1 MEHLVGRD
9 NAGPARARRHA
20 DHTHVTLI
28 VASAIIPT
36 EEARTPAVR
45 DSRWTTPLNLP
56 ASNFFSTLH
65 PMRAPVS
72 LEAGGEVADAGA
84 GDADREG
91 EISIAVAARTLPF
104 CGEG

>member
-1 MEHLVGRD
+1 MAETT
-9 NAGPARARRHA
+9 RARRHA

-65 PMRAPVS
+65 PMRA
-72 LEAGGEVADAGA
+72 GGEVADAGA

-104 CGEG
+104 CREG